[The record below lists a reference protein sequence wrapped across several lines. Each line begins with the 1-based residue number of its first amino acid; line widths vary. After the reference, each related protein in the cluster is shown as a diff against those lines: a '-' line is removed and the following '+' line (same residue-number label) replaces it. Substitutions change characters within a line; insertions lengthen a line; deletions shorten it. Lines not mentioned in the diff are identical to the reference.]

1 MVRFLIIGIVIAVA
15 FTLYALVDAAMTD
28 GSRARGVSK
37 PVWVVVIVLLPV
49 IGGILWFLIGKGATP
64 AKRPQAPDDDPR
76 FTGTRMSPV
85 DLDVHMRDLEDR
97 LRELDDEVFP
107 GEPDEPRGS
116 AQPGASGGSAASDA
130 DGRSGSGSGSG
141 SGTGSSS
148 ASSTGPGAP
157 ESTSSGAT
165 DRPEPK
171 RQSGA
176 DESASDAETTADGDS
191 GATQK

>member
-130 DGRSGSGSGSG
+130 DGRSGS
-141 SGTGSSS
+141 SS

-157 ESTSSGAT
+157 ESMSSGAT

>member
-28 GSRARGVSK
+28 GARARGVSK

-49 IGGILWFLIGKGATP
+49 IGGVLWFMIGKGATP

-76 FTGTRMSPV
+76 FAGTRMSSV
-85 DLDVHMRDLEDR
+85 DLDDHMRDLEDR

-107 GEPDEPRGS
+107 GEANDP
-116 AQPGASGGSAASDA
+116 
-130 DGRSGSGSGSG
+130 
-141 SGTGSSS
+141 SGTAANGVQ
-148 ASSTGPGAP
+148 STDENVDDARGTRGRPDPADPDAQDVPG
-157 ESTSSGAT
+157 T
-165 DRPEPK
+165 DPDVTNPDTK
-171 RQSGA
+171 N
-176 DESASDAETTADGDS
+176 TFDGDS

>member
-64 AKRPQAPDDDPR
+64 ATRPQAPDDDPR
-76 FTGTRMSPV
+76 FSGTRMSSV
-85 DLDVHMRDLEDR
+85 DLDDHMRDLEDR

-107 GEPDEPRGS
+107 GEPDEPGDAPRT
-116 AQPGASGGSAASDA
+116 GASGETRGRPAAGPASPSDEG
-130 DGRSGSGSGSG
+130 DETSPR
-141 SGTGSSS
+141 
-148 ASSTGPGAP
+148 PGDVDP
-157 ESTSSGAT
+157 TAT
-165 DRPEPK
+165 
-171 RQSGA
+171 
-176 DESASDAETTADGDS
+176 DAETTTDGDS
-191 GATQK
+191 GAAQK

>member
-28 GSRARGVSK
+28 GARARGVSK

-49 IGGILWFLIGKGATP
+49 IGGVLWFMIGKGATP

-76 FTGTRMSPV
+76 FAGTRMSSV
-85 DLDVHMRDLEDR
+85 DLDDHMRDLEDR

-107 GEPDEPRGS
+107 GEANDPADS
-116 AQPGASGGSAASDA
+116 AADGAKPSGGNAGGTPGAPGASGRA
-130 DGRSGSGSGSG
+130 DL
-141 SGTGSSS
+141 
-148 ASSTGPGAP
+148 TGPDAQDAP
-157 ESTSSGAT
+157 GT
-165 DRPEPK
+165 DPDVTNPDTK
-171 RQSGA
+171 N
-176 DESASDAETTADGDS
+176 TFDGDS